1 MNNTAYKLRKILEF
15 VERVMK
21 RYDPERDLIPNTPSV
36 THSDMT
42 ALQAVSELTKIV
54 MGLVSVVEG
63 LQERA
68 LADDS
73 GSYDGLIPDEEQKC

>member
-1 MNNTAYKLRKILEF
+1 MNNTAYKLRKILES
-15 VERVMK
+15 VERV
-21 RYDPERDLIPNTPSV
+21 
-36 THSDMT
+36 DMT
-42 ALQAVSELTKIV
+42 TLEAASELTKIV
-54 MGLVSVVEG
+54 TGLVSVVEG